1 MSINHV
7 TISGNLTRS
16 PELRQTQGGTSVLQM
31 GVAVNDRRK
40 NPTTGEWEDVANFID
55 AVMFGTRA
63 ERVAQYLDKGTKV
76 AIEGRLRYRAWE
88 QDGARRSKLEV
99 VVDEIEF
106 MSRQQ
111 QPAQAYPQQAPA
123 YQQQTYA
130 PPAAPAYAPAPQ
142 RPAPPRPQAPQ
153 QQTAMAMDYYDEDV
167 PF

>member
-1 MSINHV
+1 MSINRV
-7 TISGNLTRS
+7 IISGNLTRD
-16 PELRQTQGGTSVLQM
+16 PELRQTQGGTSVLMM

-40 NPTTGEWEDVANFID
+40 NPTTGEWEDVANFVD
-55 AVMFGTRA
+55 CVLWGTRA
-63 ERVAQYLDKGTKV
+63 ERVAQYLAKGTKV

-88 QDGARRSKLEV
+88 QDGQRRSKLEV

-111 QPAQAYPQQAPA
+111 QPQQAYPQQAPA

-142 RPAPPRPQAPQ
+142 RPAPPRPQ
-153 QQTAMAMDYYDEDV
+153 QTAMAMQYADEDI

>member
-88 QDGARRSKLEV
+88 QDGQRRSKLEV

-111 QPAQAYPQQAPA
+111 PAPA

-142 RPAPPRPQAPQ
+142 RPAPPLPQRTTMTMQYA
-153 QQTAMAMDYYDEDV
+153 DDDI

>member
-1 MSINHV
+1 MSINKV
-7 TISGNLTRS
+7 IISGNLTRS
-16 PELRQTQGGTSVLQM
+16 PELKQTQGGTSVLQM

-40 NPTTGEWEDVANFID
+40 NPSTGEWEDVANFVD
-55 AVMFGTRA
+55 CVLWGTRA
-63 ERVAQYLDKGTKV
+63 ERVAQYLTKGTKV

-88 QDGARRSKLEV
+88 QDGQRRSKLEV

-111 QPAQAYPQQAPA
+111 QAPAYQQQAPA

-142 RPAPPRPQAPQ
+142 RPAPPLPQRTTMTMQYA
-153 QQTAMAMDYYDEDV
+153 DDDI

>member
-111 QPAQAYPQQAPA
+111 QPAQAYQQP
-123 YQQQTYA
+123 TYA
-130 PPAAPAYAPAPQ
+130 PPAAPTYAPAPQ
-142 RPAPPRPQAPQ
+142 RPAPPRPQ
-153 QQTAMAMDYYDEDV
+153 QTAMAMQYADDDI
-167 PF
+167 PFD

>member
-1 MSINHV
+1 MSINRV
-7 TISGNLTRS
+7 IISGNLTRD
-16 PELRQTQGGTSVLQM
+16 PELRQTQGGTSVLTM

-40 NPTTGEWEDVANFID
+40 NPSTGEWEDVANFVD
-55 AVMFGTRA
+55 CVLWGTRA

-88 QDGARRSKLEV
+88 QDGQRRSKLEV

-111 QPAQAYPQQAPA
+111 QPQQAYQQPAPA

-130 PPAAPAYAPAPQ
+130 PPAAPTYAPAPQ
-142 RPAPPRPQAPQ
+142 RPAPPRL
-153 QQTAMAMDYYDEDV
+153 QQTAMAMQYADDDI

>member
-1 MSINHV
+1 MSINRV
-7 TISGNLTRS
+7 IISGNLTRD
-16 PELRQTQGGTSVLQM
+16 PELKRTQGGTAVLQM

-40 NPTTGEWEDVANFID
+40 NPSTGEWEDVANFVD
-55 AVMFGTRA
+55 CTMFGTRA
-63 ERVAQYLDKGTKV
+63 ERVAQYLAKGTKV

-88 QDGARRSKLEV
+88 QDGQRRSKLEV

-111 QPAQAYPQQAPA
+111 QPAQAYQQP
-123 YQQQTYA
+123 TYA

-153 QQTAMAMDYYDEDV
+153 QQTAMAMDYYDEDI

>member
-1 MSINHV
+1 MSINKV
-7 TISGNLTRS
+7 IISGNLTRS
-16 PELRQTQGGTSVLQM
+16 PELKQTQGGTSVLQM

-40 NPTTGEWEDVANFID
+40 NPSTGEWEDVANGVD
-55 AVMFGTRA
+55 CVLFGTRA

-88 QDGARRSKLEV
+88 QDGQRRSKLEV

-111 QPAQAYPQQAPA
+111 QPQQA
-123 YQQQTYA
+123 YQQQPYQQQAYQQPSYQQAQQQYA
-130 PPAAPAYAPAPQ
+130 QQQYAQQPVQPVVQPAAPQ
-142 RPAPPRPQAPQ
+142 VNES
-153 QQTAMAMDYYDEDV
+153 DDDL

>member
-7 TISGNLTRS
+7 AISGNLARAA
-16 PELRQTQGGTSVLQM
+16 ELKRTQNGSSVLTFD
-31 GVAVNDRRK
+31 VAVNDRVK
-40 NPTTGEWEDVANFID
+40 NPQTGEWEDRANW
-55 AVMFGTRA
+55 VTCNLWGTRA
-63 ERVAQYLDKGTKV
+63 ERVAQYLAKGTKV

-88 QDGARRSKLEV
+88 QDGQRRSKLEV

-111 QPAQAYPQQAPA
+111 QPQQAYPQQAPA

-142 RPAPPRPQAPQ
+142 RPAPPRPQ
-153 QQTAMAMDYYDEDV
+153 QTAMAMQYADEDI